1 MPDRFNEFLAMHYKP
16 EALLIGNAWNAQSAK
31 ILAQQ
36 GLQVIGTS
44 SAAVAESL
52 GYADGEEMGFDLYLK
67 IIEGILRVV
76 PAMVTVD
83 LEGGYGQTA
92 EEIAANI
99 KTLYAMGV
107 SGVNLEDSLI
117 TNGERTIQDADA
129 FAARLQ
135 QVCRLLKEQDI
146 RMFIN
151 VRSDSFLLG
160 LPNALDDAL
169 ARVKAYQHTGVHGLF
184 FPCIT
189 DLQEI
194 DAIVKQSVLPVN
206 VMCVPG
212 LPDFGPL
219 ELVGVKRISIGPFL
233 YMHVYGQL
241 EAAIKTIKGAD
252 NFSSLFHT
260 SPDNT

>member
-1 MPDRFNEFLAMHYKP
+1 M
-16 EALLIGNAWNAQSAK
+16 LIGNSWNAQSAK
-31 ILAQQ
+31 IFAQQ
-36 GLQVIGTS
+36 GLEVIGTS

-67 IIEGILRVV
+67 IIEGILRAV
-76 PAMVTVD
+76 PAIVTVD

-99 KTLYAMGV
+99 RTLYAMGV
-107 SGVNLEDSLI
+107 SGINIEDSLI
-117 TNGERTIQDADA
+117 TNGERIIQDADA

-135 QVCRLLKEQDI
+135 QVCFLLKEQDI

-169 ARVKAYQHTGVHGLF
+169 ARIKAYQHTGVHGLF

-189 DLQEI
+189 NLPDIES
-194 DAIVKQSVLPVN
+194 IVKQSVLPIN

-212 LPDFGPL
+212 LPDFEQL
-219 ELVGVKRISIGPFL
+219 ELAGVKRISIGPFL
-233 YMHVYGQL
+233 YMHVYKQL
-241 EAAIKTIKGAD
+241 ETAIKTIKGAG
-252 NFSSLFHT
+252 NFSSLFLT
-260 SPDNT
+260 SPD